1 MDDPTQKQPTRA
13 ERVARRLAQPG
24 TTPGGSVLE
33 SGGAAADVSEARIDD
48 SLRKTAERMREL
60 AAGDPTADVGDD
72 TIGRVLH
79 DAESGLRKL
88 NGEGLSAEITPEEEM
103 ALEAVIIAD
112 GTRPV
117 LFVQDGTVD
126 LTSDRLGSWQ
136 GALQHF
142 LPQVERIA
150 AATCRIDCD
159 ALSTKY
165 AGTGWVIAP
174 GLVAT
179 NRHVLETIAVPD
191 GAGGWSFPNAV
202 RVDFGHEFE
211 RDRAVVF
218 DVTGVALTGPDPI
231 NWAMDFAKLDL
242 AVLRCQQSNAAA
254 DAFPEP
260 VSLEADIGAYDAG
273 RDLYTI
279 GFPARPRA
287 FFDVSVT
294 PPASHEHVTVINQLF
309 LDRFGFKRWAP
320 GKLIDPPGS
329 LGGDV
334 QGWVINHDITTLGGN
349 SGSLVVDFS
358 AQGERVMALHF
369 GGVNR
374 DENFAHVAAR
384 MRESLQPVDP
394 VFV

>member
-1 MDDPTQKQPTRA
+1 MDDLTRQHPTRA
-13 ERVARRLAQPG
+13 ERLVRRLAQPC
-24 TTPGGSVLE
+24 TAPGGSVLE

-48 SLRKTAERMREL
+48 SLRRTAERMREL
-60 AAGDPTADVGDD
+60 AAGEPAAQVGGEA
-72 TIGRVLH
+72 IGRVLQ
-79 DAESGLRKL
+79 DAKNGLRKL
-88 NGEGLSAEITPEEEM
+88 NGEGLAAEITPDEEM

-126 LTSDRLGSWQ
+126 TASDRLGSWQ

-179 NRHVLETIAVPD
+179 NRHVLETIALPD
-191 GAGGWSFPNAV
+191 GAGGWDFPNPV
-202 RVDFGHEFE
+202 RADFAHEFE
-211 RDRAVVF
+211 RDRAHAF
-218 DVTGVALTGPDPI
+218 DVAGVALTGPDPI

-242 AVLRCQQSNAAA
+242 AVLRCKETNPAGER
-254 DAFPEP
+254 FPEP

-287 FFDVSVT
+287 FFDVAVT
-294 PPASHEHVTVINQLF
+294 PPSGHEHVTVINRLF

-329 LGGDV
+329 LDGDV

-384 MRESLQPVDP
+384 MRDTLAPVDP
-394 VFV
+394 VFI